1 MSDIQTNMQD
11 IRLDVELLKKDVSQS
26 QYITHKITDSI
37 EKIQEV
43 NSNLVKM
50 ISLHEQKHEQ
60 HEKDNYELKTQ
71 LKDIQSKINNLEV
84 HMERK
89 FDVLREDLNK
99 QREHKEEKKNF
110 KESMMEIDKYK
121 WMIFGGI
128 VAVTWIIN
136 NVNLTALSNLF
147 K

>member
-26 QYITHKITDSI
+26 QYFIQKLADSI
-37 EKIQEV
+37 EKIQEA
-43 NSNLVKM
+43 NTNLVKM

-60 HEKDNYELKTQ
+60 HEKDDSSLKEQ
-71 LKDIQSKINNLEV
+71 LKDLHDRLDQLEL

-89 FDVLREDLNK
+89 IDVLRADIMAQKAEKENK
-99 QREHKEEKKNF
+99 TF
-110 KESMMEIDKYK
+110 VESMKEIDKYK
-121 WMIFGGI
+121 WMIIGG
-128 VAVTWIIN
+128 AVSVIWVVN
-136 NVNLTALSNLF
+136 NINLTSLANLF